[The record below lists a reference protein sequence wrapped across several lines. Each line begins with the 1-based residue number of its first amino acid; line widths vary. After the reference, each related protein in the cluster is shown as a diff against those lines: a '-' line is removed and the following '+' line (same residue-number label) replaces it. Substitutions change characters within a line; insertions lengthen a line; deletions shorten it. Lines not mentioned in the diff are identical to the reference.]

1 MKKKSDIMTQALK
14 AVRKLNREEEIRRFG
29 KSICYAKVVPSKKC
43 YTRKQKHKGKNDDA
57 TE

>member
-1 MKKKSDIMTQALK
+1 MKKKNDIMTQALK

-29 KSICYAKVVPSKKC
+29 KSICYAKVVPSKKR
-43 YTRKQKHKGKNDDA
+43 YTRKQKHKGKDGDA